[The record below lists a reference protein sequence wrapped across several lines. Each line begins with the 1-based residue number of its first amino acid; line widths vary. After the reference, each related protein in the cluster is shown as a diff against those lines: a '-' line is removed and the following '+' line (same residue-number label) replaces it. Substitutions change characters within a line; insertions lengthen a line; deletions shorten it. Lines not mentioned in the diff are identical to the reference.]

1 MRLFRRSLDLS
12 QATIRLSS
20 AEDMPRVARL
30 FRDAAQRYHAFS
42 SQDLPGLLAAGYGII
57 LECEDELWGVVLI
70 GWPCMNT
77 TWLRGIVLSD
87 NVTVNVSL
95 KMLLSFLHT
104 ELALIGMQ
112 QIFFANDES
121 SEIWLNSRLR
131 MYGYIT
137 DTDVIVY
144 EKRVLDAPDA
154 GNQQIT
160 IRKAQ
165 LQDLAILGQLDQICF
180 EAQWTKDELVLHTAI
195 AQGPLCILA
204 EQDGHVI
211 GYAYAS
217 SHFGDRLVHLVRIAV
232 DPRYRGQAV
241 GVRLLYEVIDFA
253 RRKNAS
259 IVTLN
264 TQAYNTQAQRLY
276 RWFGFQMTGE
286 RQLILR
292 HDLHAR
298 YDRQEEHIT
307 CLPE

>member
-12 QATIRLSS
+12 QATVRLSN
-20 AEDMPRVARL
+20 ADDMPRVARL
-30 FRDAAQRYHAFS
+30 FRDAAQRYYGFS
-42 SQDLPGLLAAGYGII
+42 SQDLPGLLAAGHGVV
-57 LECEDELWGVVLI
+57 LEYDDELWGAVLI

-87 NVTVNVSL
+87 SVTVNLTL

-104 ELALIGMQ
+104 ELALTGMQ
-112 QIFFANDES
+112 RIFFANDES
-121 SEIWLNSRLR
+121 SENWLNPRLR
-131 MYGYIT
+131 LHGYIT

-144 EKRVLDAPDA
+144 EKRVLDVPDS
-154 GNQQIT
+154 GNQQI
-160 IRKAQ
+160 IVRKAQ
-165 LQDLAILGQLDQICF
+165 LQDLAILGQLDQTCF

-195 AQGPLCILA
+195 TQGPLCILA
-204 EQDGHVI
+204 EQDDQVI

-253 RRKNAS
+253 RRKNATV
-259 IVTLN
+259 VTLN

-292 HDLHAR
+292 HDLHTR